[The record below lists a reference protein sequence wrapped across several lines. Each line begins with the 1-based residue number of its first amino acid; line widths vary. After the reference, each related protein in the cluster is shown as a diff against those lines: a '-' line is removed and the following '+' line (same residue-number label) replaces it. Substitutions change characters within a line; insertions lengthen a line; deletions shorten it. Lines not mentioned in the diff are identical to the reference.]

1 MGSMLFAEIIIPLA
15 LPKTFTYAVP
25 ETMQEHAIQGV
36 RVEVSFGKQKR
47 YSGIIKSLS
56 REKPDGFDP
65 KPIEQILDPEPVVYP
80 MQLSLWS
87 WIAQYYMCTEGE
99 VMAAALP
106 TQLKLSS
113 ETILVLNEEYGEDFS
128 DLDDQEYLVA
138 EGLQVKKELKMDEV
152 HEILDLVHV
161 YPVVKRLLDKKVC
174 MAWES
179 LKEKY
184 TPKSENFVYLH
195 PDYFTEEAMAGLL
208 NNWNNKAPKQ
218 LELLLAFLHLQKTEG
233 EVKQPELLKKS
244 GASAAQLTALVEKR
258 ILTVSKQAV
267 DRIPMQAKQ
276 VDINF
281 ELSAAQ
287 QTALSQI
294 QASLRHQEVCLLHGV
309 TSSGKTQIYIKLI
322 EEQVKKGNQVLY
334 LLPEIALTAQIIR
347 RLQKHFGGYIAI
359 YHSRFNPNERVEL
372 WNKVKKG
379 EIRVILGARSALF
392 MPFAKLSIIIV
403 DEEQDASF
411 KQQEPAPRYNAR
423 DAALYYAR
431 LWGAKV
437 VLGSA
442 TPSLE
447 TYAQAVSGKYGLVEL
462 FERFGGVELPVIH
475 PADMRTMINNK
486 VVKQMI
492 TPELR
497 EAIKNSVDNQQQVI
511 LFQNRRGYAPYKICG
526 TCGFIPHCEHCD
538 VTLTYHKLHH
548 RLQCHYCG
556 TSYPVLLSCTACG
569 STNWIE
575 RNFGTEKVEEELI
588 ALFPD
593 YKIARM
599 DIDTVKGK
607 TAHDEMIRNF
617 ELRRMDILVGT
628 QMVVKGLDFEHVS
641 LVGILDADGL
651 LSFTDFRV
659 NERAF
664 QLMEQVSGRAGRR
677 GKQGKVII
685 QTSNPSHPI
694 IARVTGHDFKGFYTE
709 EIESRKIFHY
719 PPYTRLIQ
727 FFFRHVDKGRALQAA
742 DFFAAR
748 MLPVFGDYLIGPA
761 EPVVN
766 RVRNKYIYEIML
778 KLPRDGSRHA
788 LARNHVQQ
796 VMAIMQN
803 DPTFKAV
810 HIMVNV
816 DPQ

>member
-1 MGSMLFAEIIIPLA
+1 LFAEVIIPLA
-15 LPKTFTYAVP
+15 IPKTYTYEVP
-25 ETMQEHAIQGV
+25 ENMQQHAIPGI
-36 RVEVSFGKQKR
+36 RVEVVFGKQKR
-47 YSGIIKSLS
+47 YSGIIKSLFT
-56 REKPDGFDP
+56 EKPEGFDP

-80 MQLSLWS
+80 LQLSLWS
-87 WIAQYYMCTEGE
+87 WLAQYYMCSEGE

-128 DLDDQEYLVA
+128 DLDDHEYLVA
-138 EGLQVKKELKMDEV
+138 EGLQVKKELKMEEV

-161 YPVVKRLLDKKVC
+161 YPVVKRLLEKKVC

-195 PDYFTEEAMAGLL
+195 PSYHNEEALAALL
-208 NNWNNKAPKQ
+208 NNWNNRAPKQ
-218 LELLLAFLHLQKTEG
+218 LELLLSFLHLQKTEG
-233 EVKQPELLKKS
+233 EVRQPELLKKS
-244 GASAAQLTALVEKR
+244 GATASQLSSLTEKG
-258 ILTVSKQAV
+258 ILSVVRQAV
-267 DRIPMQAKQ
+267 DRLPMQAKEVQ
-276 VDINF
+276 IDF
-281 ELSAAQ
+281 ELSPAQ
-287 QTALSQI
+287 QVAFI
-294 QASLRHQEVCLLHGV
+294 SLKSCLDEKSVGLLHGV
-309 TSSGKTQIYIKLI
+309 TSSGKTQIYIKLM
-322 EEQVKKGNQVLY
+322 EEAVLKGNQVLF

-347 RLQKHFGGYIAI
+347 RLQTHFGGYIAI

-372 WNKVKKG
+372 WNKVRKG
-379 EIRVILGARSALF
+379 EIRVVLGARSALF
-392 MPFAKLSIIIV
+392 LPFTRLSLIIV

-411 KQQEPAPRYNAR
+411 KQQDPAPRYNAR
-423 DAALYYAR
+423 DAALYYAKIC
-431 LWGAKV
+431 GAKV

-462 FERFGGVELPVIH
+462 NERFGGVELPVIQT
-475 PADMRTMINNK
+475 ADIRKVVDNK
-486 VVKQMI
+486 MVKQMI
-492 TPELR
+492 TADLK
-497 EAIKNSVDNQQQVI
+497 EAISTAVESQQQVI

-556 TSYPVLLSCTACG
+556 SSYAVALTCSACG
-569 STNWIE
+569 SANWME
-575 RNFGTEKVEEELI
+575 RNFGTEKVEEELTE
-588 ALFPD
+588 LFPG
-593 YKIARM
+593 YTITRM

-617 ELRRMDILVGT
+617 EMRRMDIMVGT

-694 IARVTGHDFKGFYTE
+694 IARVATHDYKGFYAE

-727 FFFRHVDKGRALQAA
+727 FFFRHVDKAKAVAAA

-748 MLPVFGDYLIGPA
+748 MLPVFGDYIIGPA

-766 RVRNKYIYEIML
+766 RIRNKYIFEIML
-778 KLPRDGSRHA
+778 KLPRDGSKHA
-788 LARNHVQQ
+788 LARTHVHQ
-796 VMAIMQN
+796 VLVIMQN
-803 DPTFKAV
+803 DPAFRAV
-810 HIMVNV
+810 QVTVNV

>member
-1 MGSMLFAEIIIPLA
+1 VPENMLEQ
-15 LPKTFTYAVP
+15 AVP
-25 ETMQEHAIQGV
+25 GI
-36 RVEVSFGKQKR
+36 RVEVVFGKQKR
-47 YSGIIKSLS
+47 YSGIIKSLFS
-56 REKPDGFDP
+56 EKPEGFDP

-80 MQLSLWS
+80 LQLSLWS
-87 WIAQYYMCTEGE
+87 WLANYYMCSEGE

-106 TQLKLSS
+106 TQFKLSS
-113 ETILVLNEEYGEDFS
+113 ETILVLNEEYGDDFS
-128 DLDDQEYLVA
+128 DLDDQEYMVA
-138 EGLQVKKELKMDEV
+138 EGLQVKKELKMEEV
-152 HEILDLVHV
+152 HEILDLLHV
-161 YPVVKRLLDKKVC
+161 YPVVKRLLEKKVC
-174 MAWES
+174 IAWES

-195 PDYFTEEAMAGLL
+195 PSYHSEEALAGLL
-208 NNWNNKAPKQ
+208 NNWNSRAPKQ

-233 EVKQPELLKKS
+233 EVRQPELLKKS
-244 GASAAQLTALVEKR
+244 GATATQLSSLTEKG
-258 ILTVSKQAV
+258 ILTVLRQAV
-267 DRIPMQAKQ
+267 DRLPLQAKE
-276 VDINF
+276 VNINF
-281 ELSAAQ
+281 ELSSAQ
-287 QTALSQI
+287 KTAFI
-294 QASLRHQEVCLLHGV
+294 QLKTCLEEKNVALLHGV

-322 EEQVKKGNQVLY
+322 EEAVLLGNQVLF

-347 RLQKHFGGYIAI
+347 RLQTHFGGYIAI

-392 MPFAKLSIIIV
+392 LPFTRLSLIIV

-411 KQQEPAPRYNAR
+411 KQQDPAPRYNAR
-423 DAALYYAR
+423 DAALYYAKIC
-431 LWGAKV
+431 GAKV

-442 TPSLE
+442 TPSIE

-462 FERFGGVELPVIH
+462 NERFGGVELPVIQT
-475 PADMRTMINNK
+475 ADIRSMVDNK
-486 VVKQMI
+486 MVKQMI
-492 TPELR
+492 TADLK
-497 EAIKNSVDNQQQVI
+497 EAIRKAVDSQQQVI

-538 VTLTYHKLHH
+538 VTLTYHKIHH

-556 TSYPVLLSCTACG
+556 SNYAVVLTCTACG
-569 STNWIE
+569 SANWME
-575 RNFGTEKVEEELI
+575 RNFGTEKVEEELTE
-588 ALFPD
+588 LFPE
-593 YKIARM
+593 YTIARM

-607 TAHDEMIRNF
+607 TAHDEMIRSF
-617 ELRRMDILVGT
+617 EMRRMDIMVGT

-677 GKQGKVII
+677 GEQGKVII

-694 IARVTGHDFKGFYTE
+694 IARVATHDYKGFYAE
-709 EIESRKIFHY
+709 EIGSRKIFHY

-727 FFFRHVDKGRALQAA
+727 FFFKHVDKGKALAAA

-748 MLPVFGDYLIGPA
+748 MLPVFGDYIIGPA

-766 RVRNKYIYEIML
+766 RIRNRYIYEIML
-778 KLPRDGSRHA
+778 KLPRDGSKHA
-788 LARNHVQQ
+788 LARTHVHQ
-796 VMAIMQN
+796 VLVIMQN
-803 DPTFKAV
+803 DPAFRTV
-810 HIMVNV
+810 QVTVNV

>member
-1 MGSMLFAEIIIPLA
+1 MFAEVIIPLA
-15 LPKTFTYAVP
+15 IPKTYTYEVP
-25 ETMQEHAIQGV
+25 ENMQAQAMPGI
-36 RVEVSFGKQKR
+36 RVEVGFGKQKR
-47 YSGIIKSLS
+47 YSGIIKSLFT
-56 REKPDGFDP
+56 EKPEGFDP

-80 MQLSLWS
+80 LQLSLWS
-87 WIAQYYMCTEGE
+87 WMAQYYMCSEGE

-138 EGLQVKKELKMDEV
+138 EGLQVKKELKMEEV

-161 YPVVKRLLDKKVC
+161 YPVVKRLLEKKVC

-195 PDYFTEEAMAGLL
+195 PSYHSEEALAGLL
-208 NNWNNKAPKQ
+208 NNWNNRAPKQ

-233 EVKQPELLKKS
+233 EVRQPELLKKS
-244 GASAAQLTALVEKR
+244 GASTAQLSSLTEKG
-258 ILTVSKQAV
+258 ILTVVRQAV
-267 DRIPMQAKQ
+267 DRLPMQAKE
-276 VDINF
+276 VNIDF
-281 ELSAAQ
+281 KLSDAQ
-287 QTALSQI
+287 QAAFVNLKAGLEEKNVS
-294 QASLRHQEVCLLHGV
+294 LLHGV
-309 TSSGKTQIYIKLI
+309 TSSGKTQIYIRLI
-322 EEQVKKGNQVLY
+322 EEAVLNGNQVLF

-347 RLQKHFGGYIAI
+347 RLQTHFGGYIAI

-372 WNKVKKG
+372 WNKVRKG

-392 MPFAKLSIIIV
+392 LPFESLSLIIV

-411 KQQEPAPRYNAR
+411 KQQDPAPRYNAR
-423 DAALYYAR
+423 DAALYYAK
-431 LWGAKV
+431 LCGARV

-442 TPSLE
+442 TPSIE

-462 FERFGGVELPVIH
+462 NERYGGVELPVIQT
-475 PADMRTMINNK
+475 ADIRSMVDNK
-486 VVKQMI
+486 MVKQMI
-492 TPELR
+492 TADLK
-497 EAIKNSVDNQQQVI
+497 EAINTAIGNQQQVI

-556 TSYPVLLSCTACG
+556 SSYAVVLTCAACG
-569 STNWIE
+569 SANWME
-575 RNFGTEKVEEELI
+575 RNFGTEKVEEELTE
-588 ALFPD
+588 LFPD
-593 YKIARM
+593 YTITRM

-617 ELRRMDILVGT
+617 ELRRMDIMVGT

-677 GKQGKVII
+677 GQQGKVII

-694 IARVTGHDFKGFYTE
+694 IARVVSHDYKGFYAE

-727 FFFRHVDKGRALQAA
+727 FFFKHVDKGKASAAA

-748 MLPVFGDYLIGPA
+748 MLPVFGDYIIGPA

-766 RVRNKYIYEIML
+766 RIRNRYIFEIML
-778 KLPRDGSRHA
+778 KLPRDGSKHA
-788 LARNHVQQ
+788 LARSHVHQ
-796 VMAIMQN
+796 VLVIMQN
-803 DPTFKAV
+803 DPAFRAV
-810 HIMVNV
+810 QVTVNV